1 MTNTVSV
8 FKEINNAVLD
18 IQAAEVQSYE
28 RPVRRLAKALSN
40 PALAAVNAE
49 ITNGIDLD
57 AILEKGKQSGGS
69 MVGSQT
75 LDWPEDQREYLGCV
89 WELLRRFGEDPHF
102 ALNIGHEYFYAG
114 NKIVAGLHAMVRQLI
129 IPFVRDY
136 EVYAASFGQ
145 QTVVA
150 VPNGWSK
157 RVFIVHGHDEGPREG
172 VARFLGNVGL
182 EPVILFEQASGG
194 KTVIEKIEANQDV
207 GFAVVLMTADD
218 EGGVMGSGA
227 YEPRARQNVLLELG
241 FFMGKLGRS
250 RVFALVKG
258 DIEIPSDFA
267 GVVWGRLDSNQGWKQ
282 TLAKELAQAGYE
294 IDWKKALG

>member
-18 IQAAEVQSYE
+18 IQAAEFQSYE
-28 RPVRRLAKALSN
+28 RPVRRLAKALGN
-40 PALAAVNAE
+40 PVLAE
-49 ITNGIDLD
+49 INASITSGVNLD
-57 AILEKGKQSGGS
+57 AILERGEQSGGS
-69 MVGSQT
+69 MVGSRT
-75 LDWPEDQREYLGCV
+75 LEWPDDQREYLGSV
-89 WELLRRFGEDPHF
+89 WELLQRFGDNPSL
-102 ALNIGHEYFYAG
+102 ALDFGHEYFYAG
-114 NKIVAGLHAMVRQLI
+114 NKVIAGLHSMVRQLI

-136 EVYAASFGQ
+136 EGYVSSFGRD
-145 QTVVA
+145 TVVA
-150 VPNGWSK
+150 VPNNLSK

-172 VARFLGNVGL
+172 VARFLSNVGL
-182 EPVILFEQASGG
+182 EPVILFEQVSGG

-218 EGGVMGSGA
+218 EGGVRGSGV

-241 FFMGKLGRS
+241 YFMGKLGRS
-250 RVFALVKG
+250 RVFPLVKG

-267 GVVWGRLDSNQGWKQ
+267 GVVWGRLDVNQGWKQ
-282 TLAKELAQAGYE
+282 TLAKELAEAGYD

>member
-18 IQAAEVQSYE
+18 IQAAEIQSYE
-28 RPVRRLAKALSN
+28 RPVRRLAKALGN

-57 AILEKGKQSGGS
+57 AILEKGKLSGGS

-89 WELLRRFGEDPHF
+89 WELLRRFGEDPSL
-102 ALNIGHEYFYAG
+102 ALDFGHEYFYAG
-114 NKIVAGLHAMVRQLI
+114 NKVIAGLHSMVRQLI

-136 EVYAASFGQ
+136 EGYVSSFGRE
-145 QTVVA
+145 TVVA
-150 VPNGWSK
+150 VPNNLSR

-172 VARFLGNVGL
+172 VARFLSNVGL

-218 EGGVMGSGA
+218 EGGVRGSGIHA
-227 YEPRARQNVLLELG
+227 PRARQNVLLELG

-267 GVVWGRLDSNQGWKQ
+267 GVVWGRMDTNQGWKQ
-282 TLAKELAQAGYE
+282 TLGKELEEAGYS
-294 IDWKKALG
+294 IDWKKAVG